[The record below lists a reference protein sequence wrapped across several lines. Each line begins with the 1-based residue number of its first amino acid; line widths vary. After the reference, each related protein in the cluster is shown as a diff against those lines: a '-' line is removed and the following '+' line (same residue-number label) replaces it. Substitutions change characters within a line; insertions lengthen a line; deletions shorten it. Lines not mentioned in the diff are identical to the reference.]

1 MTDMTPS
8 RPILRD
14 WFAILALTAAW
25 PWASQAAADLTDLSL
40 EELLHVEV
48 TSVGKKA
55 QALAD
60 AAAAVYVI
68 SNEDIRRSGAT
79 SVPEA
84 LRMVPGI
91 TVKRLDGNKWS
102 ISSRGFGG
110 RLSNKLLV
118 LIDGRTVYSPT
129 FSGVYW
135 EQQDLMLEDLDR
147 IEVIRGPG
155 ATLWGANAV
164 NGVINIITKP
174 AAATQGALVV
184 AGGGTEERVMGAV
197 RQGVQLAPETFARA
211 YAKYSDRDSLVTVTG
226 ENSRDD
232 WDITQGGFRLDSR
245 LTGGDRVTLQGDLY
259 YSSLHQQLLVP
270 DPFAPPIFVTAVD
283 DDLNASGWNL
293 LGRWERALSLTS
305 DISLKLFYDHSER
318 HEYYAGQRND
328 VVDLE
333 FQQRARL
340 GERHD
345 LVWGLGY
352 RTIDDRFETT
362 PLIAADPV
370 AEDRNLWN
378 AFVQDDIELL
388 PDRLRLTLGTKIEHN
403 DYTGFE
409 VQPNI
414 RLLWKVSEQASLWGA
429 VSRAVRTPSRVE
441 RGGTSMLAGVQAIAT
456 PFSTLILVPQASGS
470 EDFDSESLTAYEL
483 GFRATPT
490 PRSSL
495 DLALFFNDYD
505 SLRTFDVNDAEL
517 VWGSLAN
524 GYLVS
529 TLPVSNRGQ
538 GHSYGLEV
546 AFDYRIRDNWSLVL
560 AYSYLELDIRTPA
573 GRQDQEN
580 VVLAGIDP
588 RQQLSLRS
596 QLSPRRDLDF
606 DAWLRYVDQ
615 SDTSFAF
622 GGPGASGIPAYWEL
636 DLRLAWRPRP
646 KLELSIVGQNLLH
659 DSHQEGY
666 QDVYGATLFAVERG
680 VYGLIRVAF

>member
-1 MTDMTPS
+1 MQSDRRIHKHWTALLVLAATWPCTS
-8 RPILRD
+8 R
-14 WFAILALTAAW
+14 AAT
-25 PWASQAAADLTDLSL
+25 DLTDLSL
-40 EELLHVEV
+40 EDLLDVKV

-68 SNEDIRRSGAT
+68 GNDEIRRSGAT

-91 TVKRLDGNKWS
+91 TVKRLDANKWS
-102 ISSRGFGG
+102 VSARGFGG

-135 EQQDLMLEDLDR
+135 EQQDVMLEDIDR

-164 NGVINIITKP
+164 NGVINIISKP
-174 AAATQGALVV
+174 AAATQGTLVV
-184 AGGGTEERVMGAV
+184 AGGGTEERVIGAA
-197 RQGVQLAPETFARA
+197 RQGVQLSPETFARA
-211 YAKYSDRDSLVTVTG
+211 YVKYNDRDSLVTPSG
-226 ENSRDD
+226 LDGRDS
-232 WDITQGGFRLDSR
+232 WDIMQGGFRLDSR
-245 LTGGDRVTLQGDLY
+245 LAGGDRLTFQGDLY
-259 YSSLHQQLLVP
+259 RSSLGQQLLVP
-270 DPFAPPIFVTAVD
+270 DPFAPPSFVAAVD
-283 DDLNASGWNL
+283 DDLSASGWNL
-293 LGRWERALSLTS
+293 LGRWDRALSLTS

-328 VVDLE
+328 IVDLE
-333 FQQRARL
+333 FQQRTRL
-340 GERHD
+340 GDSHD

-352 RTIDDRFETT
+352 RGIDDRFEISR
-362 PLIAADPV
+362 LITVDPI
-370 AEDRNLWN
+370 AENRSLWN

-388 PDRLRLTLGTKIEHN
+388 RDRLRLTLGTKVEHN

-409 VQPNI
+409 IQPNI

-441 RGGTSMLAGVQAIAT
+441 RSGTSTLTSVQSIST
-456 PFSTLILVPQASGS
+456 PLSTLLLVPEVTGA
-470 EDFDSESLTAYEL
+470 EDFDAEALTAYEL
-483 GFRATPT
+483 GFRTTPS
-490 PRSSL
+490 PRLSA
-495 DLALFFNDYD
+495 DLALFVNDYD
-505 SLRTFDVNDAEL
+505 SLRTVDTSDAEL
-517 VWGSLAN
+517 VWETLSN

-529 TLPVSNRGQ
+529 ALPISNQGRGQ
-538 GHSYGLEV
+538 SYGLEF
-546 AFDYRIRDNWSLVL
+546 ALDYRVRDDWTLAL
-560 AYSYLELDIRTPA
+560 AYSYLELDIQVPKNGQDPENDILART
-573 GRQDQEN
+573 
-580 VVLAGIDP
+580 DP

-596 QLSPRRDLDF
+596 QLSPRPDLDI

-615 SDTSFAF
+615 SDSSFVF
-622 GGPGASGIPAYWEL
+622 GAPGDSVIPSYWEL

-666 QDVYGATLFAVERG
+666 QDIYGLTQFAVQRG
-680 VYGLIRVAF
+680 VYGLIRIAF